1 MPTVDVTKVASALN
15 LKVRRVQQLVGLGM
29 PREGRGQYDA
39 MRCLL
44 WYVRY
49 LQGVL
54 EKRSASMPDG
64 GHAGVREERVRLLRA
79 DADLKEM
86 KLARERSQ
94 LISLVDYERALAD
107 LALTTK
113 ARVMAV
119 GPRIAQE
126 LVGETSRTMIQAK
139 LEKAFKEVLHSLACR
154 EGDDAE
160 AGNPQIP

>member
-39 MRCLL
+39 VRCML

-86 KLARERSQ
+86 QLAK
-94 LISLVDYERALAD
+94 ERARLMAVSDVESMLAD
-107 LALTTK
+107 LVLKTET
-113 ARVMAV
+113 RIMAV
-119 GPRIAQE
+119 PSRLAPE
-126 LVGETSRTMIQAK
+126 LVGETSRVMVQAK
-139 LEKAFKEVLHSLACR
+139 IEKGLKEALTLLSR
-154 EGDDAE
+154 EG
-160 AGNPQIP
+160 GK